1 MNRRDFFWFGVTV
14 FLVLWCI
21 QLHQRIGLLNSQLTE
36 WEEDRFEMTRVL
48 SDLQKNVFRLFL
60 KQRASGGKIF
70 PETSSALE
78 LNKIGRQDFSKAFF
92 KYAGRLKLMALS
104 MQFPE
109 DEKSHHYSAA
119 TANELDKKFPDIWP
133 TDGTITSL
141 FGLRK
146 HPILKTFKFHRG
158 VDIANLKNT
167 EILAAADG
175 KVEFAGSD
183 GGYGNTVILNHGNG
197 FETIYGH
204 ADDLLVKV
212 GESISKGQLIA
223 SMGSTGLSTGNHL
236 HYEIKFSGE
245 PIDPTLFVK

>member
-1 MNRRDFFWFGVTV
+1 MNRRDLAAMGVIL
-14 FLVLWCI
+14 FLVLWCV
-21 QLHQRIGLLNSQLTE
+21 QLHQRIALLNNQLTE

-60 KQRASGGKIF
+60 KQKASGGKLL

-78 LNKIGRQDFSKAFF
+78 LNKIGRESFSKAFF
-92 KYAGRLKLMALS
+92 KYAGKLKLMALS
-104 MQFPE
+104 MQLPE
-109 DEKSHHYSAA
+109 DDKSHRYNMSAS
-119 TANELDKKFPDIWP
+119 NEFDKKFPDIWP
-133 TDGTITSL
+133 TDGTVTSL

-175 KVEFAGSD
+175 KVEFAGSE

-204 ADDLLVKV
+204 ADDLLVKI
-212 GESISKGQLIA
+212 GESVFKGQLIA

-236 HYEIKFSGE
+236 HYEVKFAGE
-245 PIDPTLFVK
+245 PMDPTLFVK